1 MNARL
6 VQRLKALFLDWL
18 LISAYLVLLAV
29 CATAVYSVLFD
40 GVPEMTVLQAQL
52 VAALTSVVPVII
64 IFSVMESSTERAS
77 WGKRR
82 VGLEVKY
89 NGSPIRGSIIRNV
102 LKFLPWQLGH
112 MSTIHGIYTGFDT
125 PFAIICLTLSVFLTA
140 GYVLMVSIRRDG
152 RHLPDLLAGSRV
164 TRIES

>member
-1 MNARL
+1 MNVRL

-52 VAALTSVVPVII
+52 VAALPRWFRLLSFFCYG
-64 IFSVMESSTERAS
+64 IFYRACFLGS
-77 WGKRR
+77 R

-125 PFAIICLTLSVFLTA
+125 PLRSSV
-140 GYVLMVSIRRDG
+140 
-152 RHLPDLLAGSRV
+152 
-164 TRIES
+164 